1 MILRKGIGD
10 CMSELTQSL
19 LETYYMQSNNLVDS
33 NHDNGHDNSGDWGP
47 SHSDSHDNNPNG

>member
-1 MILRKGIGD
+1 
-10 CMSELTQSL
+10 MSELTQSL

>member
-1 MILRKGIGD
+1 MNESTQIL
-10 CMSELTQSL
+10 M
-19 LETYYMQSNNLVDS
+19 ETYYAQSGGIEMS